1 MSFSNDVRN
10 ELARLIP
17 EKICCQKAELSA
29 LLMLRADLI
38 TAQNGD
44 LFLTTTVENATPARK
59 IYRLLKE
66 AYGLSSTVRIQEK
79 KRFKKSR
86 LYVVETPIKSIGDA
100 WLQELGLNDK
110 GLKRQVNWAL
120 ISKNCCKRAYLR
132 GIFIA
137 RGFINRPE
145 GNYHLEIVLNDSRL
159 VSDVLKIMQKL
170 DVQARVSER
179 KSSLLIYIKESE
191 KIVDFL
197 RIVKASKAL
206 LDFENVRIV
215 KSMRNQV
222 NRQVNCET
230 ANLAKTV
237 DASVRQVEIIERLL
251 HKIGVKALPA
261 NLREL
266 AILRIDHPDST
277 FKEMGNML
285 NPPLTKSGVAYRMK
299 KLESFAE
306 VILDE

>member
-179 KSSLLIYIKESE
+179 KNSLLIYIKESE